1 MNNQLKL
8 MSIMIKAFIK
18 SICCI
23 LYLATA
29 STAIGQNTETTAFD
43 YKRDFRAILTKTQDD
58 ESGLA
63 YKKLLPRFLDR
74 DTSLSK
80 AEMLALLIGFTED
93 SHYKPFEDMETEKE
107 IFDLN
112 DQKDFTEGIAS
123 GRTYLQTHPLSLR
136 VLKEVSYSYHM
147 LKNEDS
153 ANYYMDLVD
162 KVMEAMI
169 YSGIG
174 KKPDAPIFS
183 LGLSDGE
190 YFIENIGMKVLNKNT
205 DWNKDNQF
213 MEIIDASKN
222 MDDHINYFF
231 VIQHAKEKNDDEKV
245 NDSTD
250 KKKKKPKFDK
260 KSKDKEK
267 EKVKEKPKFDK
278 KSKKDKLVNEPV
290 LPVST
295 DSLQNKN

>member
-1 MNNQLKL
+1 MRLKFL
-8 MSIMIKAFIK
+8 YFFFLLLPSLKAFEQTNG
-18 SICCI
+18 
-23 LYLATA
+23 TA
-29 STAIGQNTETTAFD
+29 AFD
-43 YKRDFRAILTKTQDD
+43 YKRDFRAIFTKTQDD
-58 ESGLA
+58 ESGFA

-174 KKPDAPIFS
+174 KKPDSPIFS

-190 YFIENIGMKVLNKNT
+190 YFIENIGMKVLSKNT

-213 MEIIDASKN
+213 MEIIDA
-222 MDDHINYFF
+222 
-231 VIQHAKEKNDDEKV
+231 
-245 NDSTD
+245 
-250 KKKKKPKFDK
+250 
-260 KSKDKEK
+260 
-267 EKVKEKPKFDK
+267 
-278 KSKKDKLVNEPV
+278 
-290 LPVST
+290 
-295 DSLQNKN
+295 